1 MQNDK
6 TTIQQTFKSA
16 DTEEWLDI
24 IFYRR
29 IGYAL
34 ALLFRKMHV
43 TPNAV
48 TIVSII
54 IGAAAG
60 VLFYYNDIRY
70 NAAGIL
76 LLIMANTLDSTDGQL
91 ARMTGQYSRLG
102 RILDG
107 VSGDIWFVIIY
118 FAIAYRLR
126 DFDGWSWLVYPLGIA
141 AGYSHIMQAAI
152 ADSYRGLHLYFLN
165 GREKSEMESVDTL
178 KNEYK
183 KLTWKKNWF
192 KKIVMI
198 FYINYTRSQQQFS
211 PSMRKLRSDIE
222 RYYPGGNPPDDL
234 RAEYRRASL
243 PLLKY
248 TNILTFNTRAI
259 VLFISLI
266 INEVWA
272 YYVFELTIMNILLA
286 YMIIRYEK
294 ICRNIDE
301 KIIKQTTA

>member
-6 TTIQQTFKSA
+6 TTLKQTLKSA

-24 IFYRR
+24 VFYRR

-34 ALLFRKMHV
+34 ALLCRRLHI

-54 IGAAAG
+54 IGASAG
-60 VLFYYNDIRY
+60 VLYYFDDMLL

-76 LLIMANTLDSTDGQL
+76 LLVMANTLDSTDGQL

-107 VSGDIWFVIIY
+107 VSGDIWFIIIY
-118 FAIAYRLR
+118 FAIAYRLH
-126 DFDGWSWLVYPLGIA
+126 DFDGWTWLVYPLGVA

-152 ADSYRGLHLYFLN
+152 ADSYRGLHLFFLN
-165 GREKSEMESVDTL
+165 GREKSEMESVETL
-178 KNEYK
+178 KKDYD
-183 KLTWKKNWF
+183 KLTWRKNWF
-192 KKIVMI
+192 KKLVMA

-211 PSMRKLRSDIE
+211 PAMRKLRSDIE
-222 RYYPGGNPPDDL
+222 RCYPGSNPPDTL
-234 RAEYRRASL
+234 RAEYRKASL

-259 VLFISLI
+259 VLFITLL
-266 INEVWA
+266 INEVWV
-272 YYVFELTIMNILLA
+272 YYVFELTVMNLLLV
-286 YMIIRYEK
+286 YMILRYEK
-294 ICRNIDE
+294 VCRRIDE
-301 KIIKQTTA
+301 KIMEQ

>member
-1 MQNDK
+1 MQDNK
-6 TTIQQTFKSA
+6 TTLKQTFKSA
-16 DTEEWLDI
+16 DTEEWLDLV
-24 IFYRR
+24 FYRR
-29 IGYAL
+29 IGYVL
-34 ALLFRKMHV
+34 ALLFRRLHI

-60 VLFYYNDIRY
+60 VLYYYNDIRL
-70 NAAGIL
+70 NAIGIL

-91 ARMTGQYSRLG
+91 ARMTGQYSRIG

-107 VSGDIWFVIIY
+107 LSGDIWFIIIY

-126 DFDGWSWLVYPLGIA
+126 DFDGWSWWVYPLGVA

-165 GREKSEMESVDTL
+165 GREKSEMESVETL
-178 KNEYK
+178 KGEYA

-211 PSMRKLRSDIE
+211 PAMRKLRSDIE
-222 RYYPGGNPPDDL
+222 RYYPEGNPPDEV
-234 RAEYRRASL
+234 RAEYRKASL

-259 VLFISLI
+259 VLFITLL
-266 INEVWA
+266 INEVWV

-294 ICRNIDE
+294 ICRSIDE
-301 KIIKQTTA
+301 KITKQ